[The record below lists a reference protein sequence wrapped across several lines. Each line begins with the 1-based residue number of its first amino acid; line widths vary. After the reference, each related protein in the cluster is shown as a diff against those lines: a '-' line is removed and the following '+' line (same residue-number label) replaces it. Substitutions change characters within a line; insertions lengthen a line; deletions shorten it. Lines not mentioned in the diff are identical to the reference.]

1 MTTIANAVAA
11 PFPAAEVAAAVG
23 RGLAAANEHPPPP
36 LDGVQVQDLRSS
48 AWQHLNDG
56 DLRQAS
62 YKAWGLVEIAVKDI
76 SAQHGRI
83 IHTHEDIA
91 GVIDELA
98 RLVANAG
105 DADTAR
111 RIHINFL
118 VAGALR
124 HNYYADEFP
133 ESLVRYGLMDC
144 EEFSELIYN
153 RFGVT
158 GAAPT
163 GVL

>member
-1 MTTIANAVAA
+1 MTTIANAAADA

-36 LDGVQVQDLRSS
+36 LDGVQAQDLRSS

-56 DLRQAS
+56 DLRLAS
-62 YKAWGLVEIAVKDI
+62 YKAWGLVEITVKDI

-83 IHTHEDIA
+83 IHTYRDIA
-91 GVIDELA
+91 GVVDELA

-111 RIHINFL
+111 RLHINFL
-118 VAGALR
+118 VASALL
-124 HNYYADEFP
+124 HNYYENEFT
-133 ESLVRYGLMDC
+133 ELLVRDGLMFC
-144 EEFSELIYN
+144 EELSELLYQ
-153 RFGVT
+153 RFSDAV
-158 GAAPT
+158 
-163 GVL
+163 